1 MDWTRR
7 AVFQA
12 VCSSIPHAA
21 ASVLSHRSV
30 FSWCT
35 MPAYS
40 TSLPRMRGIGNF
52 PPCRKSVTSPLDLTD
67 VLLQMVP
74 PCSARRQTITTS
86 SQTARGCKIPDP
98 KIPVIREGKE
108 LMCPFF
114 YYLSLLQKAG
124 VVKKKAVFCV
134 FSQVVP
140 MYCTASSSIACW
152 HLPAVLWH

>member
-1 MDWTRR
+1 
-7 AVFQA
+7 
-12 VCSSIPHAA
+12 
-21 ASVLSHRSV
+21 
-30 FSWCT
+30 

-52 PPCRKSVTSPLDLTD
+52 PPSRKSVTSPLDLTD

-74 PCSARRQTITTS
+74 PCSARRQTITRS

-114 YYLSLLQKAG
+114 LLSFSATKSRCCKKESSILCFLAGCSNVLHSLVLYSLLAL
-124 VVKKKAVFCV
+124 
-134 FSQVVP
+134 
-140 MYCTASSSIACW
+140 ASS
-152 HLPAVLWH
+152 AVTLNADGGQEVICH